1 MKLALFLLPKAE
13 EDIDSHCS
21 FLAKTSLE
29 MALKFVTRLT
39 DSAKCRSLV
48 RNGNT
53 TIRIYRKSEF
63 GLLKVLKNTIF
74 IIGLLEIMLKL

>member
-29 MALKFVTRLT
+29 MALKFDEAVFASCDRLREMPFVG
-39 DSAKCRSLV
+39 SERKCANPKLSE
-48 RNGNT
+48 
-53 TIRIYRKSEF
+53 IRIWFVKGFEKY
-63 GLLKVLKNTIF
+63 NI
-74 IIGLLEIMLKL
+74 